1 MWCINQADYLELH
14 KENSGLKTRLR
25 GVGGGASPSN
35 TVTGAHHHHN
45 HLHQLNQS
53 DFDLLHQ
60 VLGTANFQE
69 GQSCYKEHL
78 ETSEN

>member
-25 GVGGGASPSN
+25 GGRGAAHSN
-35 TVTGAHHHHN
+35 TATGAHHHHH
-45 HLHQLNQS
+45 HLHHLSQS

-60 VLGTANFQE
+60 VLGIVNLQE
-69 GQSCYKEHL
+69 GQTC
-78 ETSEN
+78 